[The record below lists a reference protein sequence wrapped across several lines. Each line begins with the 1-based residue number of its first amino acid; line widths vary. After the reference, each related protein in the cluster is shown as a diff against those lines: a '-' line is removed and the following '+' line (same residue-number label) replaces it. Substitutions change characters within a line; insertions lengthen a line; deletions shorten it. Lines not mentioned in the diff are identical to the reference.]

1 MAELKHIL
9 AATDLSGPARH
20 AVERAALVAAGSD
33 AALAM
38 IHIAN
43 LAPLDQVRQL
53 LSSEPERLEQDLVDQ
68 LRDALRTLAA
78 TIHERFGVTPAL
90 RVATGDLLPELL
102 NHAATLPADLL
113 VLGARGSSFLRHIL
127 LGTTAERLLSS
138 SRVPMLIV
146 KQPPHEPYRQLLVP
160 VDFSASSLRALRLA
174 RTIAPR
180 ADISVLHVFEV
191 PFEGQ
196 LRYARPMKLRSSTTA
211 PSPTTRPGKSRASC
225 AASPNWMMP
234 GWNCWCA
241 RATCRNAFSNRN
253 RKLMRPDRHWQ
264 ARQGCHRG
272 IAARAGDPACADRS
286 AGRYPGE
293 PVEHAI
299 SSHAV
304 RKWRYPAAPC
314 GGNDENSDHR
324 GFTRRGGR
332 HGGTPEQPG
341 P

>member
-9 AATDLSGPARH
+9 AATDLSAPARH
-20 AVERAALVAAGSD
+20 AVERAALVAAGND

-43 LAPLDQVRQL
+43 LAPLDQIRQL

-68 LRDALRTLAA
+68 LRESLRTLGAS
-78 TIHERFGVTPAL
+78 IHERFGITPAL

-138 SRVPMLIV
+138 SRFPMLVV

-160 VDFSASSLRALRLA
+160 VDFSASSLRALKLA

-180 ADISVLHVFEV
+180 ADITVLHVFEV

-196 LRYARPMKLRSSTTA
+196 LRYAGVDDSKIEHYRAIAHNQAWEKLRQLRTSA
-211 PSPTTRPGKSRASC
+211 ELDD
-225 AASPNWMMP
+225 
-234 GWNCWCA
+234 A
-241 RATCRNAFSNRN
+241 RVE
-253 RKLMRPDRHWQ
+253 LLV
-264 ARQGCHRG
+264 RQGDVSQRIIEQEQEADCDLIVIGKHGKDAIEELLLGRVT
-272 IAARAGDPACADRS
+272 RHVLTESQGDILVS
-286 AGRYPGE
+286 L
-293 PVEHAI
+293 
-299 SSHAV
+299 
-304 RKWRYPAAPC
+304 
-314 GGNDENSDHR
+314 
-324 GFTRRGGR
+324 
-332 HGGTPEQPG
+332 
-341 P
+341 

>member
-146 KQPPHEPYRQLLVP
+146 KQPPPPE
-160 VDFSASSLRALRLA
+160 
-174 RTIAPR
+174 
-180 ADISVLHVFEV
+180 ADMAVC
-191 PFEGQ
+191 
-196 LRYARPMKLRSSTTA
+196 RS
-211 PSPTTRPGKSRASC
+211 
-225 AASPNWMMP
+225 W
-234 GWNCWCA
+234 
-241 RATCRNAFSNRN
+241 
-253 RKLMRPDRHWQ
+253 
-264 ARQGCHRG
+264 
-272 IAARAGDPACADRS
+272 
-286 AGRYPGE
+286 
-293 PVEHAI
+293 V
-299 SSHAV
+299 V
-304 RKWRYPAAPC
+304 
-314 GGNDENSDHR
+314 
-324 GFTRRGGR
+324 
-332 HGGTPEQPG
+332 
-341 P
+341 

>member
-9 AATDLSGPARH
+9 AATDLSAPARH
-20 AVERAALVAAGSD
+20 AVERAALVAAGND

-43 LAPLDQVRQL
+43 LAPLDQIRQL

-138 SRVPMLIV
+138 SRVPMLVV

-196 LRYARPMKLRSSTTA
+196 LRYAGVDESKIEHYRAIAHNQAWEKLRQLRSSA
-211 PSPTTRPGKSRASC
+211 DLDD
-225 AASPNWMMP
+225 
-234 GWNCWCA
+234 A
-241 RATCRNAFSNRN
+241 RVE
-253 RKLMRPDRHWQ
+253 LLV
-264 ARQGCHRG
+264 RQGDVSQRILEQEQEADCDLIVIGKHGKDAIEELLLGRVTRHVLTE
-272 IAARAGDPACADRS
+272 AQGDILVS
-286 AGRYPGE
+286 L
-293 PVEHAI
+293 
-299 SSHAV
+299 
-304 RKWRYPAAPC
+304 
-314 GGNDENSDHR
+314 
-324 GFTRRGGR
+324 
-332 HGGTPEQPG
+332 
-341 P
+341 

>member
-138 SRVPMLIV
+138 SRVPMLVV

-196 LRYARPMKLRSSTTA
+196 LRYAGVDEAKIEHYRAIAHNQAWEKLRQLRSSA
-211 PSPTTRPGKSRASC
+211 KLDD
-225 AASPNWMMP
+225 
-234 GWNCWCA
+234 A
-241 RATCRNAFSNRN
+241 RVE
-253 RKLMRPDRHWQ
+253 LLV
-264 ARQGCHRG
+264 RQGDVSQRILEQEQEADCDLIVIGKHGKDAIEELLLGRVTRHVLTE
-272 IAARAGDPACADRS
+272 AQGDILVS
-286 AGRYPGE
+286 L
-293 PVEHAI
+293 
-299 SSHAV
+299 
-304 RKWRYPAAPC
+304 
-314 GGNDENSDHR
+314 
-324 GFTRRGGR
+324 
-332 HGGTPEQPG
+332 
-341 P
+341 

>member
-9 AATDLSGPARH
+9 AATDLSAPARH
-20 AVERAALVAAGSD
+20 AVERAALVAAGSK

-196 LRYARPMKLRSSTTA
+196 LRYAGVDESKIEHYRAIAHNQAWEKLRQLRSSA
-211 PSPTTRPGKSRASC
+211 ELDD
-225 AASPNWMMP
+225 
-234 GWNCWCA
+234 A
-241 RATCRNAFSNRN
+241 RVE
-253 RKLMRPDRHWQ
+253 LLV
-264 ARQGCHRG
+264 RQGDVSQRILEQEQEADCDLIVIGKHGKDAIEELLLGRVTRHVLTE
-272 IAARAGDPACADRS
+272 AQGDILVS
-286 AGRYPGE
+286 L
-293 PVEHAI
+293 
-299 SSHAV
+299 
-304 RKWRYPAAPC
+304 
-314 GGNDENSDHR
+314 
-324 GFTRRGGR
+324 
-332 HGGTPEQPG
+332 
-341 P
+341 

>member
-138 SRVPMLIV
+138 SRVPMLVV

-196 LRYARPMKLRSSTTA
+196 LRYAGVDEAKIEHYRAIAHTQAWEKLRQLRSSA
-211 PSPTTRPGKSRASC
+211 ELDD
-225 AASPNWMMP
+225 
-234 GWNCWCA
+234 A
-241 RATCRNAFSNRN
+241 RVE
-253 RKLMRPDRHWQ
+253 LLV
-264 ARQGCHRG
+264 RQGDVSQRILEQEQEADCDLIVIGKHGKDAIEELLLGRVTRHVLTE
-272 IAARAGDPACADRS
+272 AQGDILVS
-286 AGRYPGE
+286 L
-293 PVEHAI
+293 
-299 SSHAV
+299 
-304 RKWRYPAAPC
+304 
-314 GGNDENSDHR
+314 
-324 GFTRRGGR
+324 
-332 HGGTPEQPG
+332 
-341 P
+341 